1 MTAFGKIEGLA
12 GRLMLVF
19 HLMES
24 PFTMS
29 LSADLVARCI
39 RIAKE
44 YLIPAFRYAL
54 SDLGGMSNFD
64 TWMQE
69 YVIHH
74 ADKETLTLSEIKRS
88 GRRQLGKTNGFQ
100 ADQMVVNALYALE
113 KSRWVLR
120 LDDGSKEHQHIAT
133 WAINPALKTQFSD
146 YRTEV
151 INAKQR
157 RLDEI
162 YKLSTKEK
170 PKVKGYQA

>member
-1 MTAFGKIEGLA
+1 MTAFGKIEGLT

-24 PFTMS
+24 PFNTTVC
-29 LSADLVARCI
+29 ADLVTRCI

-54 SDLGGMSNFD
+54 SDLGGMSTFD
-64 TWMQE
+64 TWVQE
-69 YVIHH
+69 YVIHY
-74 ADKETLTLSEIKRS
+74 ADKESLTLSEIKRS
-88 GRRQLGKTNGFQ
+88 GRRQLGKASSFQ
-100 ADQMVVNALYALE
+100 ADQMVINALHTLE

-151 INAKQR
+151 IQAKQR
-157 RLDEI
+157 RLEEI

>member
-1 MTAFGKIEGLA
+1 
-12 GRLMLVF
+12 
-19 HLMES
+19 
-24 PFTMS
+24 
-29 LSADLVARCI
+29 
-39 RIAKE
+39 
-44 YLIPAFRYAL
+44 
-54 SDLGGMSNFD
+54 
-64 TWMQE
+64 MQE
-69 YVIHH
+69 YVIHY

-100 ADQMVVNALYALE
+100 ADQMVINALYSLE

-120 LDDGSKEHQHIAT
+120 LDDGLKEHQHHAT

-157 RLDEI
+157 RLDDI